1 MRAAAA
7 GIALAA
13 ALAAAACSAPA
24 PSVTAGNPDRGLL
37 LLRQFGCASC
47 HVIPG
52 VASAMGNVGP
62 PLERI
67 ASRVYLAGILPN
79 TPENLM
85 RWIRAPQSVD
95 PLTAMPDLGVSE
107 AQARDMA
114 AYLFML
120 H

>member
-1 MRAAAA
+1 MNTLATAV
-7 GIALAA
+7 ALAA
-13 ALAAAACSAPA
+13 ALAAAGCRPPAPA
-24 PSVTAGNPDRGLL
+24 VNAGNPDRGLV

-79 TPENLM
+79 TPENLEH
-85 RWIRAPQSVD
+85 WIRSPQAVD

-107 AQARDMA
+107 AQARDIA
-114 AYLFML
+114 AYLLML